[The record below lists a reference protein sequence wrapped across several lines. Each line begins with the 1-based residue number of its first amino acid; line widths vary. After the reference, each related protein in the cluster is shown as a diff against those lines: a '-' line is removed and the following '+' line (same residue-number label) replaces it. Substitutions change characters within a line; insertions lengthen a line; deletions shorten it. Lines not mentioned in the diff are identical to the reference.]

1 MTFTQKLASIIG
13 VLVVVA
19 ITIAWFGINGAGT
32 INDSLNKLVDQDARK
47 VALSARIQQNML
59 EMHRAEKN
67 IILALTQEDMNE
79 YTKNFE
85 EAKRQVT
92 DRTSELRNLVDD
104 VNKAVLDDFKNSYE
118 RFVKISDQVQSL
130 TKENSNEKA
139 KDLLKGEAAE
149 KIKIVDQKTEELA
162 TLIKNDIN
170 AEVRKDNTNTELIQR
185 KLAAFELVNTVQSNI
200 LKSVRDAGSAI
211 LFLKDEDIKRAA
223 DSSNKY
229 IEKALNEANSLKNI
243 VQEDRVRIVE
253 TMISALN
260 DFDKVQT
267 VMLDLTMRNSNQKAI
282 ALSTGDGRKAIA
294 EAREKVFSIAKY
306 NEEQMQKA
314 KDNSDVQYSDMK
326 NMNIGIAIGGILLA
340 IIIAT
345 FMVRQMMQMITI
357 SVNNISEGSDQVAS
371 ASSQISSS
379 SQQLAEGAQEQ
390 AASVE
395 EITSSLAEIKATT
408 EQNSQNAR
416 EADLLAKSADDS
428 AKVGY
433 EHIKQLNRSMEE
445 INESSRKISN
455 IIKTIDEIA
464 FQTNLLALNAAVEAA
479 RAGEHGLGFAV
490 VAEEVRNLAQRSAEA
505 AKDTANIIENSIEEV
520 KKGNQI
526 TEETNKSFEDILEKV
541 KKTGDIIGE
550 IAIASKEQSSGI
562 NQLSEAMS
570 QVDSVTQVMASN
582 SEESAAA
589 SEEMNAQ
596 AVTMQQTVSDL
607 AGIFGITTNT
617 SRRSTGFQVNASV
630 APTIRKTSTKSF
642 SVAPK
647 RVTSREPSHVLPL
660 DDDDLKEF

>member
-19 ITIAWFGINGAGT
+19 ITIAWFGIKGAGN
-32 INDSLNKLVDQDARK
+32 INDSLNRLVDEDAKK

-67 IILALTQEDMNE
+67 IILAITQADMDE
-79 YTKNFE
+79 YTKNFND
-85 EAKRQVT
+85 AKKEVQDKT
-92 DRTSELRNLVDD
+92 AQLRELVDTA
-104 VNKAVLDDFKNSYE
+104 NKSILDDFKASYE
-118 RFVKISDQVQSL
+118 KFIKISEQVQAL
-130 TKENSNEKA
+130 TRENSNQKA
-139 KDLLKGEAAE
+139 KDLLKIDASQ
-149 KIKIVDQKTEELA
+149 KIVVVDKLSNELA
-162 TLIKNDIN
+162 LTIKNEIEK
-170 AEVRKDNTNTELIQR
+170 EVKKGTNDSKVIQTKLEAYRLISD
-185 KLAAFELVNTVQSNI
+185 LQSNI
-200 LKSVRDAGSAI
+200 LKSVRDTSTAI
-211 LFLKDEDIKRAA
+211 ILLKDEDIKAMAER
-223 DSSNKY
+223 SNNF
-229 IEKALNEANSLKNI
+229 LNSAFDDAKELKKVTDDAKNKI
-243 VQEDRVRIVE
+243 IDE
-253 TMISALN
+253 MISAMKE
-260 DFDKVQT
+260 FDTVQT
-267 VMLDLTMRNSNQKAI
+267 SILELTKRNSNQKAI
-282 ALSTGDGRKAIA
+282 DISQGEGRKAIG
-294 EAREKVFSIAKY
+294 EARDKIFAIAKT
-306 NEEQMQKA
+306 NEESMQKA
-314 KDNSDVQYSDMK
+314 KAQSDIDYNDIK
-326 NMNIGIAIGGILLA
+326 TMNISIAVGGILLA

-345 FMVRQMMQMITI
+345 FMVKQMMNMITA

-395 EITSSLAEIKATT
+395 EITSSLAEIKSTT
-408 EQNSQNAR
+408 EQSTENAR
-416 EADLLAKSADDS
+416 EADILAKSANDS

-433 EHIKQLNRSMEE
+433 EHIKQLTVSMEG
-445 INESSRKISN
+445 INDSSRRISN

-505 AKDTANIIENSIEEV
+505 AKDTANIIEASIEEV

-526 TEETNKSFEDILEKV
+526 TEETNKSFEEILDKV

-589 SEEMNAQ
+589 SEEMSAQ
-596 AVTMQQTVSDL
+596 AVTMQDTVADL
-607 AGIFGITTNT
+607 AGIFGINTGKKSAGLHINTTKPT
-617 SRRSTGFQVNASV
+617 KTASTVTKA
-630 APTIRKTSTKSF
+630 APAKK
-642 SVAPK
+642 VVK
-647 RVTSREPSHVLPL
+647 EPSDVLPL